1 MNLKR
6 NRKTQV
12 MGKTLKD
19 LSFFGHMDEL
29 RNRLIKSAVAVV
41 ISAGIVSIYIDEI
54 LEFIIKPVGKLV
66 FTSPTDA
73 FVAQI
78 ILIFLGGFLLALPVV
93 LYQAWCFLATGL
105 KEQERTYIAIFA
117 PFSILLFIV
126 GALFAY
132 TVAIPISFQ
141 FLLGFSSE
149 YIVPMITIKSYISF
163 VGTMILAF
171 GVIFEL
177 PIVLIFLTKIGIAT
191 PAFLEQKRKHAIVLI
206 FIMSALITPP
216 DIITQVILSVPL
228 IVLYEIGIICSKMVS
243 LSKNVSKTV

>member
-1 MNLKR
+1 
-6 NRKTQV
+6 

-78 ILIFLGGFLLALPVV
+78 ILIFLGGFLLALPIV
-93 LYQAWCFLATGL
+93 LYQAWRFLATGL

-243 LSKNVSKTV
+243 LGKDVSKTV